1 MNANGKKVN
10 KKKKNRKRE
19 KGEKGPPKKTN
30 PVSRKQTKKHVIGQN
45 CVKIMMTKKD
55 MGYRTNYCLLAE
67 TQNTLHRQ
75 RVNLLVFWP
84 NLIHPL
90 LISLST
96 SARIWT
102 PWMPNKIPIITRQPW
117 KQINQCDLLYNLPT
131 SITLRP
137 RRY

>member
-55 MGYRTNYCLLAE
+55 MGVQNKLLPFGRNPE
-67 TQNTLHRQ
+67 YSTLAKGQ
-75 RVNLLVFWP
+75 
-84 NLIHPL
+84 
-90 LISLST
+90 
-96 SARIWT
+96 
-102 PWMPNKIPIITRQPW
+102 
-117 KQINQCDLLYNLPT
+117 
-131 SITLRP
+131 SIGVLA
-137 RRY
+137 